1 MNRHKQR
8 LTMARSPMDA
18 TVKDTERTE
27 EYGGPRELFDCGQ
40 QAGYSNKI
48 GKLFSVLSVSL
59 RLGFLTLTLAF
70 ACTTA
75 VAADAVAPADKVTE
89 TGMQQRQTLR
99 SFLELEQKVMRI
111 SARLQE
117 TDPVRARQ
125 LREALDLAR
134 QKFLAGRMGSAAELL
149 NASKLLEAK
158 ELQPGLTT
166 DLEAMQRM
174 LRAQPSEYDN
184 LQKQIEQVQ
193 AWLDTTLELAQEQ
206 WRLARDSE
214 KAQDAAAEKKRLG
227 EQINRLESLLAAQ
240 KALQGRTE
248 KAQTSGQS
256 QLDREVNEQ
265 KKLEQE
271 TRDLLAAIQNGGQ
284 TSPTSPPGQASPSN
298 NSGAGSAR
306 PTEQPPDPASIDS
319 AAAPAGTRGPEAGEK
334 PVAVALR
341 EQMLATENLA
351 AQKPRAALTNQMQ
364 AVEKLEFALREIKYE
379 LGRQQKL
386 DNQKAKA
393 AQDQVEVKTAKLFED
408 MVQAENRQTAAVAT
422 PAAPPRAAQS
432 QNPNSLPGQ
441 TASVNSPFAKP
452 GSGSSQPSPAPRNIS
467 PNFPSGFITGG
478 ALRGSGLHP
487 QSIIEGT
494 PGWNG
499 IALYRPIVNQAEQ
512 LMLKAGKLIETNAL
526 SVAAPVQ
533 MEAYIQLTIAAASL
547 EQWLQNTK
555 DKQRDELRPLL
566 KELLET
572 LLVKQQAATFRT
584 VALHDART
592 KGTWTD
598 ESRQELVA
606 VRAHEQDTGRI
617 AERASDWVV
626 QDGSTVAF
634 SGVLTELRHSFS
646 NVVSLLGQEETGP
659 RTQNLQREIEKVV
672 VSLIVATEQNI
683 QTVSPKMAKNKV
695 KTPRE
700 PKAPPLIPLGTELRL
715 LDAHQSLINERT
727 STIEK
732 EFQATGRQENN
743 AELLRLTEQQR
754 KVCEMIKD
762 IIKKTADA
770 GNTAHVPL

>member
-1 MNRHKQR
+1 M
-8 LTMARSPMDA
+8 
-18 TVKDTERTE
+18 
-27 EYGGPRELFDCGQ
+27 
-40 QAGYSNKI
+40 
-48 GKLFSVLSVSL
+48 
-59 RLGFLTLTLAF
+59 TLAF
-70 ACTTA
+70 VCTSA
-75 VAADAVAPADKVTE
+75 LAAEAVAPADKVTE
-89 TGMQQRQTLR
+89 TGIQQQQILR

-117 TDPVRARQ
+117 TDPVQAMKLQ
-125 LREALDLAR
+125 EALGLAR
-134 QKFLAGRMGSAAELL
+134 EKLLAGRMGSAADLL
-149 NASKLLEAK
+149 NAGKLQEAR
-158 ELQPGLTT
+158 ELQPGLTL

-174 LRAQPSEYDN
+174 LRAQPGEYDSV
-184 LQKQIEQVQ
+184 QKQIAQAQ
-193 AWLDTTLELAQEQ
+193 AWLDTTLEIAQEQ

-214 KAQDAAAEKKRLG
+214 KTQDAAAEKKRLG

-240 KALQGRTE
+240 KALQARTE
-248 KAQTSGQS
+248 KAQAGGPS
-256 QLDREVNEQ
+256 QLDQELNEQ

-271 TRDLLAAIQNGGQ
+271 TRDLLAAIQNGGRTGPTGPTSQ
-284 TSPTSPPGQASPSN
+284 TSPTGQTSPPGQTSPANS
-298 NSGAGSAR
+298 SGAGSAR
-306 PTEQPPDPASIDS
+306 STEQPPPAPADN
-319 AAAPAGTRGPEAGEK
+319 AAAPASTRGPEAGEK

-341 EQMLATENLA
+341 EQMLATEKLA
-351 AQKPRAALTNQMQ
+351 AQKPLAALTNQMQ

-408 MVQAENRQTAAVAT
+408 MVQAENRQTAAVA
-422 PAAPPRAAQS
+422 APVAPSNAAQS

-452 GSGSSQPSPAPRNIS
+452 GSGSSQASPAPRNIS
-467 PNFPSGFITGG
+467 PNFASGFMTGG
-478 ALRGSGLHP
+478 SLRGSGLHP

-512 LMLKAGKLIETNAL
+512 LMLKAGKLMETNAL
-526 SVAAPVQ
+526 IVAAPVQ

-572 LLVKQQAATFRT
+572 LLVKQQGATFRT
-584 VALHDART
+584 VALHNTRT
-592 KGTWTD
+592 NGTWSD
-598 ESRQELVA
+598 ESRQELAA
-606 VRAHEQDTGRI
+606 VREIEKDTGRI
-617 AERASDWVV
+617 AERASDLVI
-626 QDGSTVAF
+626 QDGSTIAF
-634 SGVLTELRHSFS
+634 SGLLTELRQAFT
-646 NVVSLLGQEETGP
+646 NVAVLLGQEETGP
-659 RTQNLQREIEKVV
+659 RTQNQQREIEKVV
-672 VSLIVATEQNI
+672 ASLIVATEQNI
-683 QTVSPKMAKNKV
+683 QTVSPKMAKNRV

-727 STIEK
+727 ATLAK
-732 EFQATGRQENN
+732 EFQATGRQDNH
-743 AELLRLTEQQR
+743 AELLRLAEQQR